1 MSEKSLD
8 SGNIEYIEEEILSEE
23 TNSESHSTLAEILK
37 QLDVSETSVQRIVKN
52 DQKLKKPF
60 KQMKRHVLCLPDKPD
75 KQKSMVRARKLLKQ
89 VTVNKLN
96 RTFFSDAKVF
106 KV

>member
-23 TNSESHSTLAEILK
+23 TNSKSHSTLAEILK
-37 QLDVSETSVQRIVKN
+37 QLNVSGTSVQRIVKN

-60 KQMKRHVLCLPDKPD
+60 KQMNRHVLSLPD

>member
-52 DQKLKKPF
+52 DQKLKKLF
-60 KQMKRHVLCLPDKPD
+60 KQMERHVLSLLD

-89 VTVNKLN
+89 VTQ
-96 RTFFSDAKVF
+96 
-106 KV
+106 